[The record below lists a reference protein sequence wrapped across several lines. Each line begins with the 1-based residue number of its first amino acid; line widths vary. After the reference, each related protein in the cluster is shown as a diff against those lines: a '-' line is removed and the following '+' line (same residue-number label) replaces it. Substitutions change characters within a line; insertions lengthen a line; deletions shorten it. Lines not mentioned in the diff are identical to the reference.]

1 MPPVP
6 KPTRTPKAAPRVL
19 HGTGGHAVSPG
30 TAARRRGV
38 KTSVSVALDI
48 VRDMV
53 SQRLQAGDKLP
64 LESELLKH
72 YGVSRASLREGMR
85 LLEVQGLLSIR
96 PGPGGVVVGG
106 AHPAN
111 LGRSLMLHM
120 QFVGATYD
128 ELMDTCIWTEGQ
140 LAELAA
146 RNRDRK
152 KVRRLMLPFLN
163 QSEAHSAASG
173 FEHPIEEG
181 LNFHL
186 AVGALVENRV
196 RAFMLMMPGQV
207 LVEHIISN
215 VERKFLE
222 DPFVHDHEAIAVAI
236 IAGNATRAGKLMRD
250 HFEHINKFF
259 RTYWPRAVAD
269 RIQGR

>member
-1 MPPVP
+1 M
-6 KPTRTPKAAPRVL
+6 L
-19 HGTGGHAVSPG
+19 HGPG
-30 TAARRRGV
+30 TPARPPGASSRRRGV

-48 VRDMV
+48 VRDIV
-53 SQRLQAGDKLP
+53 SQRLQSGDKLP

-72 YGVSRASLREGMR
+72 YGVSRASLREGLR

-106 AHPAN
+106 AHPAH
-111 LGRSLMLHM
+111 LGRSLLMHM
-120 QFVGATYD
+120 QFVGATYA
-128 ELMDTCIWTEGQ
+128 ELMDTCIWSEGE

-146 RNRDRK
+146 KNRDRK
-152 KVRRLMLPFLN
+152 KVRRLMSPYLKKPDG
-163 QSEAHSAASG
+163 HSAAAG

-181 LNFHL
+181 LDFHL

-236 IAGNATRAGKLMRD
+236 IAGNAARAGKLMRD
-250 HFEHINKFF
+250 HFESINKYF

-269 RIQGR
+269 KIQGR